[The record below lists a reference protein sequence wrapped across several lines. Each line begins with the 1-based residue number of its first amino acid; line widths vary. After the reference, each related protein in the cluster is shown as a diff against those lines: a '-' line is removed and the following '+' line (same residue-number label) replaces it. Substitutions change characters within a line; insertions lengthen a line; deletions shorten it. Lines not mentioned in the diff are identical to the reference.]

1 MTRIDKVLGEIGY
14 VEQTTPAG
22 RVIWV
27 NPQFYPLTEE
37 QLANEDDFFDETY
50 QDYLDQQYEDW
61 CREQQEDMFPY

>member
-61 CREQQEDMFPY
+61 QREQEDIFPY